1 MSAYDHIG
9 EAGSLVVNDY
19 IYSPS
24 RLCFAVLEANGQ
36 FNVYAGESP
45 DDPAKIKV
53 WSTGVAVSP
62 DRVVSELVLRS
73 GPFDHSS
80 KNLQIFTDI
89 PGQSRMA
96 LLWACKGSGDLQSP
110 MEGRLGDDGS
120 LSLRQ
125 NQQGIW
131 NEIWNSGFSDP
142 VVEYTVET
150 IDYDKPRAL
159 IKANT
164 PTQILQQILENGGGI
179 DERMHMSKKM
189 TTQVTSSWSNSV
201 GFKTTIGG
209 SVTAGVPAVSSGTVS
224 WSAEFSSN
232 FTWGESKSKG
242 FEIGFDFD
250 LTVPAKKTYRGW
262 AQVTEAEI
270 EVPFTVFGELHF
282 KSGRRIKHKLS
293 GTYTGKNGDVARYH
307 VEDITGGTVATV
319 M

>member
-164 PTQILQQILENGGGI
+164 PTQILQQ
-179 DERMHMSKKM
+179 
-189 TTQVTSSWSNSV
+189 NSGKWWRHRRTDAHV
-201 GFKTTIGG
+201 EKDDHAGYVELVQFGRIQDHNWWIG
-209 SVTAGVPAVSSGTVS
+209 
-224 WSAEFSSN
+224 N
-232 FTWGESKSKG
+232 
-242 FEIGFDFD
+242 
-250 LTVPAKKTYRGW
+250 
-262 AQVTEAEI
+262 
-270 EVPFTVFGELHF
+270 
-282 KSGRRIKHKLS
+282 GRRS
-293 GTYTGKNGDVARYH
+293 GCLIRYSQL
-307 VEDITGGTVATV
+307 ERRILK
-319 M
+319 